1 VRGAEGERGL
11 ATKLAPVSKT
21 RIRVSVI
28 IDEEMCKGCGLCI
41 SACPRHAMGL
51 ASHINTR
58 GFHPAAPLC
67 IEKCNACAQCAIM
80 CPDSCITILKSE

>member
-1 VRGAEGERGL
+1 
-11 ATKLAPVSKT
+11 
-21 RIRVSVI
+21 
-28 IDEEMCKGCGLCI
+28 
-41 SACPRHAMGL
+41 MGL